1 MTNIR
6 HGINGLELVLAN
18 LNKEIQ
24 KIVGR
29 SEAGM
34 IKAMIPVMAQS
45 KIETPVEF
53 SNLIGSQ
60 YGPNTRAD
68 AIEQTSKG
76 PVVEIGFTSAYA
88 AAVHEMV
95 EANFTGPRKTAKSE
109 ARKLGGKPTA
119 KAKFLE
125 DPLKANEKQIL
136 NTIRAEA
143 NFE

>member
-1 MTNIR
+1 MKL
-6 HGINGLELVLAN
+6 GISGIDEVLKR
-18 LNKEIQ
+18 LNREIQ
-24 KIVGR
+24 KIEGR
-29 SEAGM
+29 SERGL
-34 IKAMIPVMAQS
+34 IKSVIPVMAQS
-45 KIETPVEF
+45 KIETPIDT

-68 AIEQTSKG
+68 AIDRTSKG
-76 PVVEIGFTSAYA
+76 VVVEIGFTGVYA
-88 AAVHEMV
+88 PYVHEMV
-95 EANFTGPRKTAKSE
+95 GANFTGPRKTAISP
-109 ARKLGGKPTA
+109 ARRLGGKPTA

>member
-1 MTNIR
+1 MAVVR
-6 HGINGLELVLAN
+6 HGINGLEVVLTR

-24 KIVGR
+24 GVIGR
-29 SEAGM
+29 SEKGM
-34 IKAMIPVMAQS
+34 ILAIAPVMAQS

-60 YGPNTRAD
+60 YGPNTRTD

-76 PVVEIGFTSAYA
+76 PVVEIGFTSVYA

-95 EANFTGPRKTAKSE
+95 GANFTEPRKTATSP